1 MCVKK
6 NRSQYMGVF
15 GYPVARGISTVSRIV
30 SEELRLE
37 REMACYLM
45 GLADVV
51 ELWFC
56 GGVDAFIRPA
66 PRLVDRT
73 AWGKPA
79 AAVRT
84 IEIKYPPIGRLT
96 P

>member
-1 MCVKK
+1 
-6 NRSQYMGVF
+6 
-15 GYPVARGISTVSRIV
+15 
-30 SEELRLE
+30 
-37 REMACYLM
+37 M

-51 ELWFC
+51 ELGFC
-56 GGVDAFIRPA
+56 GGVDAFLRPA
-66 PRLVDRT
+66 PRLVHRT